1 MKFFNSFSKNDLYIA
16 CLVIF
21 SIVVTVSFG
30 AWPEIY
36 IFATDSSHSTIT
48 RLFEAPVHLS
58 DDVMISLRAGQ
69 LLNEMG
75 LPVFNRNDIA
85 QPSTSFL
92 SPYVFALL
100 LKFAPQNIAVL
111 AYALLGLLSVSL
123 TFFVIAQ
130 IAKSKINAIL
140 IIGLLSLTAT
150 NLNFSLN
157 GWDHLFQT
165 LFLIL
170 ALLIL
175 LKQKRGEVAL
185 ICLSACL
192 ALAVL
197 FRPDGLLVAAWK

>member
-1 MKFFNSFSKNDLYIA
+1 MKFFNSFNKNDLYIA
-16 CLVIF
+16 CLIIF
-21 SIVVTVSFG
+21 SIVVTVLLG
-30 AWPEIY
+30 TWPEIY

-111 AYALLGLLSVSL
+111 AYRIS
-123 TFFVIAQ
+123 
-130 IAKSKINAIL
+130 
-140 IIGLLSLTAT
+140 
-150 NLNFSLN
+150 
-157 GWDHLFQT
+157 
-165 LFLIL
+165 
-170 ALLIL
+170 
-175 LKQKRGEVAL
+175 
-185 ICLSACL
+185 
-192 ALAVL
+192 
-197 FRPDGLLVAAWK
+197 